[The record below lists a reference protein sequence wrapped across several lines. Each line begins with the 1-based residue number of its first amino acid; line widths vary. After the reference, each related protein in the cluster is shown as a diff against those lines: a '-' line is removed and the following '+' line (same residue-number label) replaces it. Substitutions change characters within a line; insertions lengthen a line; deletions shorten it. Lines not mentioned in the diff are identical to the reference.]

1 MNFELT
7 ARGERAEGWGGEG
20 VRAGAQQLCEKTKN
34 SLLVLRMWRV
44 RRCVSVSRGPPQTP
58 RTVREDSSSV
68 GVYSV
73 HL

>member
-7 ARGERAEGWGGEG
+7 AKGERAEGWGGGG
-20 VRAGAQQLCEKTKN
+20 VRAGLNNFVKKKKN
-34 SLLVLRMWRV
+34 SVLVLRMWRV
-44 RRCVSVSRGPPQTP
+44 RRCVSVFRGPPQTP
-58 RTVREDSSSV
+58 RTVSEDSSSV